1 MRVTENPLAFAWT
14 NPDAKRVLYLL
25 EHEDQVAA
33 YEDSRKTLG
42 LLATPY
48 HRVTRRLA
56 QLDLIRLRAPKGAE
70 FDENDR
76 IRLVMELSPQGKSM
90 LKVLHKLDSVAANA
104 KDIGTAAEDLLVD
117 A

>member
-1 MRVTENPLAFAWT
+1 MPVTENPLAFTWT
-14 NPDAKRVLYLL
+14 NPEPKRLLYLL
-25 EHEDQVAA
+25 EREDHIVA
-33 YEDSRKTLG
+33 YEEGRKALQ

-56 QLDLIRLRAPKGAE
+56 QLDLVRLRAPKGAE
-70 FDENDR
+70 FDDNNR
-76 IRLVMELSPQGKSM
+76 IRLVMELSPQGRSM

-104 KDIGTAAEDLLVD
+104 KGIGAAAEDLLVD